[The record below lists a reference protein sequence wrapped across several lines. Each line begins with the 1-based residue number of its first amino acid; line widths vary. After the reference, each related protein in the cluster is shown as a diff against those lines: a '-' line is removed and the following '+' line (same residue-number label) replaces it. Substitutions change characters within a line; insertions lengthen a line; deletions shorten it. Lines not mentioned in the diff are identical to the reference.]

1 MSAETTLLII
11 EIGVVNSVLGIV
23 AAMLKIN
30 ESLRIRNSA
39 KSVPPPAPLI
49 VNVLIQDSPGAVV
62 RINGPGNTQQ

>member
-30 ESLRIRNSA
+30 ESLRTKELR
-39 KSVPPPAPLI
+39 
-49 VNVLIQDSPGAVV
+49 
-62 RINGPGNTQQ
+62 